1 MKEGSKIFLTFP
13 VNNITK
19 EKFEK
24 LKKIGFSR
32 IKFNNVIKK
41 ITEVNYDS
49 INSSKINVI
58 VDRQIVNKK
67 KYFEENIEES
77 CNTIF
82 NSESGVCEILNE
94 QGELIKRFNK
104 KLELNGKE
112 IDPPNLNTFNFNSP
126 YGACENCQGYGDV
139 LGIEESK
146 VIPNQE
152 ISIIDDA
159 IIPWKYP
166 STIKWKEKLC
176 SLAKEKKISINKKY
190 CDLSN
195 REKN

>member
-1 MKEGSKIFLTFP
+1 MFLKLGKIYCPLTNNPVKKNSSSDVVKCLKKMKEGTKIFLTFP

-19 EKFEK
+19 EKFEN

-126 YGACENCQGYGDV
+126 YGACENCKVMEMCWV
-139 LGIEESK
+139 LK
-146 VIPNQE
+146 NQ
-152 ISIIDDA
+152 
-159 IIPWKYP
+159 
-166 STIKWKEKLC
+166 
-176 SLAKEKKISINKKY
+176 
-190 CDLSN
+190 
-195 REKN
+195 R